1 MARLSYTIQPLW
13 RTNGKL
19 SLPAFRANIKLQ
31 PCTQSKQSCE
41 DGNERSW
48 ACHMWPLTILLVGPL
63 QITVDKLPS
72 GPLTWKSPGVPSKGK
87 CSSRAPW
94 MGGSSEPMED
104 TRRGSAAVRK
114 PHVARQ
120 PKPGAGSPLRC
131 GLPRPVRHMLTY
143 GCPFLGAR
151 YNMMECPLG
160 CHLKPPKLGNP
171 PTKDRP
177 KYTSDART
185 CKQSTGLGVNLKG
198 ASASRLQEHTPW
210 QSWKVDMAAVAA
222 RQHPRQAQR
231 PWELLT
237 WKIDMNAHRVYRNT
251 CTYGH

>member
-1 MARLSYTIQPLW
+1 MESSVFQPSAPLLSCNLAPNLSSPVKMAMREARLAS
-13 RTNGKL
+13 
-19 SLPAFRANIKLQ
+19 
-31 PCTQSKQSCE
+31 
-41 DGNERSW
+41 
-48 ACHMWPLTILLVGPL
+48 HMWPLTILLVGPL

-72 GPLTWKSPGVPSKGK
+72 GSLTWKSPGVPSKGK

-171 PTKDRP
+171 PKKDRP

-185 CKQSTGLGVNLKG
+185 CKQRQGSILDKRKDHGSCSLG
-198 ASASRLQEHTPW
+198 RLT
-210 QSWKVDMAAVAA
+210 
-222 RQHPRQAQR
+222 
-231 PWELLT
+231 
-237 WKIDMNAHRVYRNT
+237 
-251 CTYGH
+251 